1 MKPDAATS
9 ALFRRPFSTK
19 PDRQSGRFDNLE
31 PLSRL
36 MGVRRES
43 MKRNVAFERFQAQL
57 YARNL
62 QNFSILNEAG
72 TIGELIVERSGC
84 VVCLM
89 S

>member
-1 MKPDAATS
+1 MLSLAHYFA
-9 ALFRRPFSTK
+9 TK

-36 MGVRRES
+36 MGVCQES
-43 MKRNVAFERFQAQL
+43 MKGNVAFERFQAQR
-57 YARNL
+57 YESNL

-72 TIGELIVERSGC
+72 TVGEFIVERSGC
-84 VVCLM
+84 VICLM